1 MKIIAKAERDRYIV
15 EASDWE
21 LANVM
26 GYTYP
31 SSIPSGHKIEV
42 GKEIAVT
49 KLFEA
54 LSVERKRQE
63 EIKSLAAQLRKTA
76 DRVDSIN
83 AALDCPI
90 VEPQQ

>member
-1 MKIIAKAERDRYIV
+1 MKIIGKGGRDRFIV

-21 LANVM
+21 LANIC
-26 GYTYP
+26 GFSYP
-31 SSIPSGHKIEV
+31 SQMKENRLEV
-42 GKEIAVT
+42 GSEVQVT

-54 LSVERKRQE
+54 LSVERKRKE
-63 EIKSLAAQLRKTA
+63 EIAGIAASLRKAA

-90 VEPQQ
+90 VEQPQS